1 MGRLLVKARGFF
13 FSAVILFSTNEVSAS
28 DVRTET
34 LGNSNFFIQDDNNI
48 WLFPATILDNSD
60 LFLFSL
66 GGEVT
71 PETGESDF
79 LSSALFALPNRA
91 VFGASFSD
99 DKAKIQY
106 APFNPNHQSH
116 LFYGR
121 RFGKNKFA
129 IRFSRYAQKSTISTS
144 LNRSAYKNDLEIGI
158 GSNSGKGWLSDL
170 TIRLTKHGFNES
182 RRGEKLREP
191 DGTVAYGL
199 RARGFISLSDEVNLV
214 PLFTFNKGTNG
225 VRFFSS
231 GIESSFEKQKSL
243 LARLGLGFNIAYS
256 EDLFVIAHASLIY
269 SKIDHDRG
277 TTSDSFNSQI
287 VTWNLPSI
295 GLGVERLV
303 TRWLV
308 LRAGA
313 TAKWTLIDEE
323 QADGAVSIKSS
334 SSQTFQS
341 FGLALKHDGFQLDL
355 AINSEAIEVGP
366 YFLTGYEL
374 PLFSKVTVFYKF

>member
-1 MGRLLVKARGFF
+1 MGRLPLKARIFYF
-13 FSAVILFSTNEVSAS
+13 IAVIFFSTNEVPAS

-34 LGNSNFFIQDDNNI
+34 LGNSNFFIKDDNNI
-48 WLFPATILDNSD
+48 WLFPATILDNND

-99 DKAKIQY
+99 DRAEIQY
-106 APFNPNHQSH
+106 APFNPNHQAH

-121 RFGKNKFA
+121 RFGKSKFA
-129 IRFSRYAQKSTISTS
+129 VRFSRYTRKSTISTS
-144 LNRSAYKNDLEIGI
+144 FNRSAYKNDLEIGI
-158 GSNSGKGWLSDL
+158 GLNSGKGWLSDL
-170 TIRLTKHGFNES
+170 TIRLTKHGFDES
-182 RRGEKLREP
+182 LRGEKLREP

-199 RARGFISLSDEVNLV
+199 RARGFISLNDEVTLV
-214 PLFTFNKGTNG
+214 PLFTFDKGTNG

-256 EDLFVIAHASLIY
+256 EDLFAIAHASLIY
-269 SKIDHDRG
+269 RKIDHDRG

-295 GLGVERLV
+295 GLGVERFI

-313 TAKWTLIDEE
+313 TAKWTLIDDE
-323 QADGAVSIKSS
+323 QADGAVSTKSS

-341 FGLALKHDGFQLDL
+341 FGVALKHDGFQLDL
-355 AINSEAIEVGP
+355 AINSAAIEVGP
-366 YFLTGYEL
+366 YFLTGYEA
-374 PLFSKVTVFYKF
+374 PLFSKATVIYIF